1 MQTKRD
7 FTDIIIR
14 AYYFLFSLGL
24 GCIGT
29 FLPTYLKTEGFSGQE
44 ISSIVSLGALC
55 GLVGVPL
62 FWGWLSD
69 RIQNPS
75 LILKF
80 ITFGTFAGCIPLLFL
95 KVYWLI
101 FGTFLIYSFCS
112 IGIMGIVDSMASLRA
127 KEKGVDFGKMR
138 LFTPAGYFVGS
149 VFLGYYLDISGK
161 AWNDVS
167 VIIAIV
173 LSFGL
178 MFLTVLGLKSG
189 TMEKQERPSWSEI
202 VTVFKNKYM
211 LLFLVMAMINM
222 IGIAA
227 YLYFYGPLI
236 EHLGLD
242 PSIAGLSI
250 GVGTLSEV
258 VFMFYFEKFKKW
270 LGLDLL
276 IIISIA
282 VSILRW
288 IIIANTSSAV
298 VLVGIQVLH
307 SEVGLFVL
315 ACVSFITDAMPRK
328 MVTTGQMLFYTATFG
343 IGMYIGTNLMGYLFD
358 YYGDPSK
365 LFIVSSYIHIIPLM
379 IAIYNYY
386 YNKKV
391 KLEKLSL

>member
-1 MQTKRD
+1 MKVKKDYTD
-7 FTDIIIR
+7 FIIKT
-14 AYYFLFSLGL
+14 YYFLFSLGL

-55 GLVGVPL
+55 GLIGVPL

-69 RIQNPS
+69 RLQRPD
-75 LILKF
+75 LVLKF

-95 KVYWLI
+95 KSYWLI

-112 IGIMGIVDSMASLRA
+112 IGIMGIVDSMASVRA
-127 KEKGVDFGKMR
+127 KEKNTDFGKMR

-149 VFLGYYLDISGK
+149 VFLGYYLDITGK

-178 MFLTVLGLKSG
+178 LFLTVLGLKSNAA
-189 TMEKQERPSWSEI
+189 EKQERPTFSEI
-202 VTVFKNKYM
+202 VAVFKNRYM
-211 LLFLVMAMINM
+211 VLFLIMAMINM
-222 IGIAA
+222 MGVAA
-227 YLYFYGPLI
+227 YIYFYGPLI

-282 VSILRW
+282 ISIGRW
-288 IIIANTSSAV
+288 IIVANTESPV

-315 ACVSFITDAMPRK
+315 ACVSFITDVMPRK
-328 MVTTGQMLFYTATFG
+328 IVTTGQMLFYTMTYG
-343 IGMYIGTNLMGYLFD
+343 IGLYVGTNLMGYLLD
-358 YYGDPSK
+358 YYKDPAK
-365 LFIVSSYIHIIPLM
+365 LFIVSAYIHIIPLL
-379 IAIYNYY
+379 IAIYNYN
-386 YNKKV
+386 YNRKRTAAV
-391 KLEKLSL
+391 VT